1 MEDRIDLKRFLSILK
16 KRMLLIIL
24 TTVCIFAVTVF
35 ATIYIIKPTYE
46 ATEYIL
52 VDNTKK
58 EEGGYEEVQRINML
72 LASSIDFIT
81 SPIVLNSVKKEFN
94 IKGDKLEENIAIKNN
109 NNSQIINIVVRDSD
123 PDLTKKLA
131 HSIAVTSVKK
141 LNQSLKVGSIQVLND
156 IEGEVSPKRID
167 SPLLNMAIGLT
178 VGLLISI
185 SLAMVREHLDDSIK
199 NPKEVDNMLG
209 LPILGYIN
217 LKVKRRD
224 RQREKKIEV
233 IREKNRGE
241 MGA

>member
-24 TTVCIFAVTVF
+24 TTACIFAVTVF

-167 SPLLNMAIGLT
+167 SPLLNIAIGLT
-178 VGLLISI
+178 VGLFISI
-185 SLAMVREHLDDSIK
+185 SLAMIREHLDDSIK
-199 NPKEVDNMLG
+199 NPKEVDNMFG

-217 LKVKRRD
+217 LKAKKRYS
-224 RQREKKIEV
+224 QWEKEV

-241 MGA
+241 TGA

>member
-24 TTVCIFAVTVF
+24 TTACIFVVTVF

-109 NNSQIINIVVRDSD
+109 NNSQIINIVIRDSD
-123 PDLTKKLA
+123 PDLTKELA

-178 VGLLISI
+178 VGLFISI

-199 NPKEVDNMLG
+199 NPKEVDNMLS

-217 LKVKRRD
+217 LKAKKRD
-224 RQREKKIEV
+224 SQWEKEV